1 MSELK
6 ILLNEKSGN
15 DKAFKIINSFT
26 PARILAIGFALL
38 ILLGGLIL
46 SLPIATEDGM
56 GTPLIDSLF
65 TATSAVCVTGLVVV
79 DTADH
84 FSVLG
89 EIVILCLIQIGG
101 LGFMTFATLFAIL
114 LGRKINL
121 RQRILLQESF
131 NQLSLEGIVRLVKNV
146 LIFSFTIEGIGA
158 LILFLRWYGTMGLRK
173 ALYYAVFHAVSAFNN
188 AGFDLF
194 GNFSSLTGQT
204 NDIVLN
210 FTVMTLIILGG
221 LGFAV
226 LVDIYNK
233 GDKKLSLHSRLV
245 LKTTFWL
252 ILIGFVFI
260 FLSEF
265 NNPKTLANMD
275 LLTKIQASLFHSVTP
290 RTAGFN
296 TIPMPDLKLS
306 TIFFTI
312 LLMFIGASP
321 GSTGGGIKTTTF
333 LSLVLCT
340 ISVLKGQ
347 DQIVVKERTL
357 PNSIIRKSFVI
368 TFLAFFWISTV
379 VLILLLTEKVDFL
392 PVVFETV
399 SAFGTVGLSLGITP
413 SLTFIGKV
421 LIIFTMFF
429 GRVGLLTVMLAIA
442 LRNNRTVALSHI
454 KYPEEKIIIG

>member
-1 MSELK
+1 
-6 ILLNEKSGN
+6 
-15 DKAFKIINSFT
+15 
-26 PARILAIGFALL
+26 
-38 ILLGGLIL
+38 
-46 SLPIATEDGM
+46 
-56 GTPLIDSLF
+56 
-65 TATSAVCVTGLVVV
+65 
-79 DTADH
+79 
-84 FSVLG
+84 
-89 EIVILCLIQIGG
+89 
-101 LGFMTFATLFAIL
+101 
-114 LGRKINL
+114 
-121 RQRILLQESF
+121 
-131 NQLSLEGIVRLVKNV
+131 
-146 LIFSFTIEGIGA
+146 
-158 LILFLRWYGTMGLRK
+158 
-173 ALYYAVFHAVSAFNN
+173 
-188 AGFDLF
+188 
-194 GNFSSLTGQT
+194 
-204 NDIVLN
+204 
-210 FTVMTLIILGG
+210 MTLIILRS
-221 LGFAV
+221 GFAV
-226 LVDIYNK
+226 LVGHFNR